1 MTLRAICSS
10 LTYAGSS
17 IIAAFSKVGNSI
29 SSALKSARELVQS
42 VWNRV
47 FPKTENQVP
56 AHSLAGRVTLP
67 PSRAGTGDSI
77 ETSAS
82 LDDDNGPDSET
93 GSVRSNDSE
102 EAAEV
107 EEEEDAAEQTAIV
120 PYTKPLHVILE
131 EQKAAE
137 FARRM
142 ANSFQFM
149 QASDGL
155 LKRFQRIPKAAEL
168 ESPDVQAQL
177 EQPQELVQR
186 PVVQSSKINESK
198 SSWVE
203 PKTIFAGL
211 AVVTV
216 AAIAAAAFARLRR

>member
-47 FPKTENQVP
+47 FLKAADSTTPTHLDP
-56 AHSLAGRVTLP
+56 ARVRQLP
-67 PSRAGTGDSI
+67 LSREGTGDSI
-77 ETSAS
+77 STSGSLEDDVNAS
-82 LDDDNGPDSET
+82 EGAP
-93 GSVRSNDSE
+93 
-102 EAAEV
+102 EV
-107 EEEEDAAEQTAIV
+107 KEEEGDAQQTAIV
-120 PYTKPLHVILE
+120 PYIKPLHVVLE
-131 EQKAAE
+131 EQQAAE
-137 FARRM
+137 FDRLM
-142 ANSFQFM
+142 ANSFHVLRS
-149 QASDGL
+149 SDSL
-155 LKRFQRIPKAAEL
+155 IQRFQTVPVAAEV
-168 ESPDVQAQL
+168 ESPIVQAQL